1 MRIEGRTRTGT
12 SKIIFQVCR
21 EAKVNRE
28 RGGCQ
33 VDEGRP
39 WKWEEEEPKLSLC
52 RRHWPLQFLSSGRR
66 RTVCAKTATNSELTN
81 VSVKPL
87 GDSLTLCPIIRAPP
101 QKKKTTTQKLRWTFG
116 AAIFN
121 KNGGFF
127 SKRWPCWTWRNI
139 IWYKW
144 MMTAPFVGPKAV
156 SRRLTI
162 SLDDDDYRELP
173 FFSRTQLALASFS
186 RKLLH
191 YMTASYLL
199 YTTKTYV
206 RQGKKIQCAREREN
220 HTQVYLRY
228 LRGRPYGGRWPPST
242 RGDIRQMVFMTSR
255 S

>member
-28 RGGCQ
+28 RGAGCQ

-101 QKKKTTTQKLRWTFG
+101 QKK
-116 AAIFN
+116 
-121 KNGGFF
+121 
-127 SKRWPCWTWRNI
+127 
-139 IWYKW
+139 
-144 MMTAPFVGPKAV
+144 
-156 SRRLTI
+156 
-162 SLDDDDYRELP
+162 DDDDTKIALNFWRRHFQQKWRIFKAMALLDLAEYNMIQMNDDGTICWPEGCITP
-173 FFSRTQLALASFS
+173 THDFSRRRRLS
-186 RKLLH
+186 RAPILLPH
-191 YMTASYLL
+191 TAGLGFL
-199 YTTKTYV
+199 
-206 RQGKKIQCAREREN
+206 Q
-220 HTQVYLRY
+220 
-228 LRGRPYGGRWPPST
+228 
-242 RGDIRQMVFMTSR
+242 
-255 S
+255 